1 MAEERVRIELAF
13 ERGQAFS
20 ALVDTGVA
28 DEIERRLKDGAEGT
42 VDVEAEDGRYVSRP
56 ARGGVPEAVRPR
68 VAGRLRDDRLE
79 PGLAPGR
86 AGGL

>member
-20 ALVDTGVA
+20 ALVEVEVA

-42 VDVEAEDGRYVSRP
+42 VDVEAEDGRYVVVLREIAYLKRF
-56 ARGGVPEAVRPR
+56 ARESHVGFGTQ
-68 VAGRLRDDRLE
+68 G
-79 PGLAPGR
+79 
-86 AGGL
+86 

>member
-20 ALVDTGVA
+20 ALVEVAVA

-42 VDVEAEDGRYVSRP
+42 VNVEAEDGRYVVVLREIAYLKRF
-56 ARGGVPEAVRPR
+56 ARESHVGFGTQ
-68 VAGRLRDDRLE
+68 G
-79 PGLAPGR
+79 
-86 AGGL
+86 

>member
-20 ALVDTGVA
+20 ALVDVVVA

-42 VDVEAEDGRYVSRP
+42 VDVEAEDGRYVVVLREVAYLKRFARESRV
-56 ARGGVPEAVRPR
+56 GFGTQ
-68 VAGRLRDDRLE
+68 G
-79 PGLAPGR
+79 
-86 AGGL
+86 

>member
-20 ALVDTGVA
+20 ALVETAVA

-42 VDVEAEDGRYVSRP
+42 VDVEAEDGRYVVVLREVAYLKRFARESRV
-56 ARGGVPEAVRPR
+56 GFGT
-68 VAGRLRDDRLE
+68 AG
-79 PGLAPGR
+79 
-86 AGGL
+86 